1 MESFVFTIAQI
12 LAVLFSIVLHELSHG
27 FMALHLGDRTAK
39 DLGRLTLNP
48 IKHLDLVGSI
58 ILPLLTFFAS
68 GFIFGYAK
76 PVPYNPYNWR
86 DRKYG
91 PAKVAMAGPLTNIS
105 LAVLFGLI
113 LRFLPSSG
121 LPISVQSV
129 ELLQFIVLI
138 NLVLAIFNLV
148 PIPPLDG
155 HWLVLTFVPDRYY
168 QFKQV
173 YARSGWLVFILFLF
187 FGFALILPLVFWLF
201 RLIVGS

>member
-1 MESFVFTIAQI
+1 MQSFAFAVVQI
-12 LAVLFSIVLHELSHG
+12 LAVLFSIVLHEVSHG

-39 DLGRLTLNP
+39 DSGRLTLNP

-58 ILPLLTFFAS
+58 ILPLLTYLAG

-76 PVPYNPYNWR
+76 PVPYNPYNLR

-91 PAKVAMAGPLTNIS
+91 PAKVAMAGPFTNVS
-105 LAVLFGLI
+105 LAVLFGLL
-113 LRFLPSSG
+113 LRFLSHSG
-121 LPISVQSV
+121 FPVSVQFAQ
-129 ELLQFIVLI
+129 LLQFIVLI

-168 QFKQV
+168 RFKEA
-173 YARSGWLVFILFLF
+173 YARSGWLVFILFLL
-187 FGFALILPLVFWLF
+187 FGFSLILPLVFWLF
-201 RLIVGS
+201 RLVVGA